1 MPVSSRVHGEQQA
14 GCLTRT
20 ERDAGRGVKDWK
32 DNLPEFFGSC
42 EQQRV
47 TTEIVGAQE
56 AAKIPVVS
64 RVTRI

>member
-42 EQQRV
+42 EQ
-47 TTEIVGAQE
+47 
-56 AAKIPVVS
+56 
-64 RVTRI
+64 